1 MGLSRA
7 LFIMLIYLRVLKE
20 SFNFAINALK
30 NNKLRTFLSL
40 LGVTIGI
47 FSIIGVLAAV
57 DSLERE
63 IKGSLSALDNSTI
76 IVMRFSF
83 GPTEIP
89 QWKRQQFPDVSYDEY
104 QFLKRSL
111 PNTESIS
118 FTIGVPDESIKH
130 QDVTSTGVGVGA
142 VTHEYYDIEALELEE
157 GRFFNE
163 SESVSG
169 SPVIVLGHEIANNL
183 FGGFNAVGQEVR
195 MYGRKFTVIGVLK
208 KQGASLFGGSR
219 DGQVFL
225 PVNIARRVYG
235 DNNKGVFPQLILK
248 PEDDVDNA
256 EYIAVLEQQLRN
268 YRGIKPG
275 DINNFFVN
283 QLQGFADFI
292 DNITGQLN
300 FIGLIISGFSLLVGG
315 FGIANIMFVS
325 VKERTNLI
333 GIQKS
338 LGAKNKF
345 ILFQFLFE
353 AIILAIIGGLVGLGL
368 VWVVS
373 LAASQFTGDFQFVL
387 SPWNMFIG
395 TAVSAVIGLISG
407 IIPAISASKLDPVE
421 AIRTGM

>member
-1 MGLSRA
+1 
-7 LFIMLIYLRVLKE
+7 MLIYLRVLKE

-57 DSLERE
+57 DSLEKE

-104 QFLKRSL
+104 QYLSRNL
-111 PNTESIS
+111 PNTQAVSYS
-118 FTIGVPDESIKH
+118 IGVPNESIKY

-142 VTHEYYDIEALELEE
+142 VTSEYYDIESLDLAE

-163 SESVSG
+163 AESVSG
-169 SPVIVLGHEIANNL
+169 SPVIVLGHEIAQNL
-183 FGGFNAVGQEVR
+183 FDGFDAMGKQVR
-195 MYGRKFTVIGVLK
+195 IYGRKLTVIGVLE
-208 KQGASLFGGSR
+208 KQGSSLFGNSK

-225 PVNIARRVYG
+225 PANLARRVYG
-235 DNNKGVFPQLILK
+235 DNNQGVFPQLVLK
-248 PEDDVDNA
+248 PEEDVDNA
-256 EYIAVLEQQLRN
+256 EYIAVLEQYLRN

-300 FIGLIISGFSLLVGG
+300 LIGLIISGFSLLVGG

-368 VWVVS
+368 VWLVAQ
-373 LAASQFTGDFQFVL
+373 AASQFTGDFDFVL

-395 TAVSAVIGLISG
+395 TAVSGIIGLISG